1 VSGCVLIPA
10 ERIRRISNHDP
21 IMKLAL
27 ITDIHANRE
36 AFEAC
41 LEQAHLHGADRIALL
56 GDFVGYGADPGWVVT
71 RVQDLVSQG
80 AIAVRGNHD
89 EAVVQGPGP
98 NLIEEAR
105 RAIAW
110 TREQLSPEQLTFLS
124 ALPYRVEDSGCLFV
138 HANAHAPSGWEY
150 ILGRTEAVRSM
161 HATDCR
167 HTFCG
172 HVHQPMLYH
181 MSSTGKIADFT
192 PVPGVAVP
200 VPAHRQWLAIPGS
213 AGQPRDGNPAACWAM
228 FDDARHTLTFHRVP
242 YDLETTSAKIV
253 AAGLPRSLADR
264 LHEGY

>member
-1 VSGCVLIPA
+1 
-10 ERIRRISNHDP
+10 
-21 IMKLAL
+21 MKLAL

-41 LEQAHLHGADRIALL
+41 LEQAHLHGADRLALL
-56 GDFVGYGADPGWVVT
+56 GDFVGYGADAAWVVST
-71 RVQDLVSQG
+71 VQDLVAQG

-89 EAVVQGPGP
+89 EGVVNGPGP
-98 NLIEEAR
+98 NLVEDAR

-110 TREQLSPEQLTFLS
+110 TRDQLSPAQIEFLA
-124 ALPYRVEDSGCLFV
+124 ALPYQVEEQGCLFV
-138 HANAHAPSGWEY
+138 HANAYAPSAWDY
-150 ILGRTEAVRSM
+150 VLSRNEAVRSM

-172 HVHQPMLYH
+172 HVHQPTLYH
-181 MSSTGKIADFT
+181 LSSTGKIADFK

-228 FDDARHTLTFHRVP
+228 FDNSRHTLTFHRVP
-242 YDLETTSAKIV
+242 YDHEATGAKII
-253 AAGLPRSLADR
+253 AAGLPRTLAER
-264 LHEGY
+264 LREGV

>member
-1 VSGCVLIPA
+1 
-10 ERIRRISNHDP
+10 
-21 IMKLAL
+21 MKLAL

-41 LEQAHLHGADRIALL
+41 LEQAHLHGADRLALL
-56 GDFVGYGADPGWVVT
+56 GDFVGYGADPGWVLGQ
-71 RVQDLVSQG
+71 VQDLVAQG

-89 EAVVQGPGP
+89 EAVAQGPSAHL
-98 NLIEEAR
+98 NDEAR

-110 TREQLSPEQLTFLS
+110 TREQLDADQLAFLG
-124 ALPYRVEDSGCLFV
+124 ALPYKVEDSGCLFV
-138 HANAHAPSGWEY
+138 HANAWAPAGWEY
-150 ILGRTEAVRSM
+150 VLSRSEAVRSM

-172 HVHQPMLYH
+172 HVHQPTLYH

-228 FDDARHTLTFHRVP
+228 FDNARATLTFHRVP
-242 YDLETTSAKIV
+242 YDHETTGAKII
-253 AAGLPRSLADR
+253 AAGLPRSLATR
-264 LHEGY
+264 LHDGL

>member
-1 VSGCVLIPA
+1 
-10 ERIRRISNHDP
+10 
-21 IMKLAL
+21 MKLAL

-41 LEQAHLHGADRIALL
+41 LEQAHLHGAERLALL
-56 GDFVGYGADPGWVVT
+56 GDFIGYGADPSWVVT
-71 RVQDLVSQG
+71 RVQDLVMQG

-138 HANAHAPSGWEY
+138 HANAHAPAGWEY

-172 HVHQPMLYH
+172 HVHQPTLYH
-181 MSSTGKIADFT
+181 LSSTGKIADFT

-228 FDDARHTLTFHRVP
+228 FDNARHTLTFHRVP
-242 YDLETTSAKIV
+242 YDLETTSAKII

-264 LHEGY
+264 LHDGI